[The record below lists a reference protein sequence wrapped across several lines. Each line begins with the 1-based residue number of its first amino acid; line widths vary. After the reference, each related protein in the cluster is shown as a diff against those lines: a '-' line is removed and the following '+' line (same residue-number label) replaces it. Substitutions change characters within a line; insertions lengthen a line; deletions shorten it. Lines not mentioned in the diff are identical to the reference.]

1 LKIIL
6 LGTPGGGKGT
16 QAKLICDCFNI
27 PHISTG
33 DIFRGKITAGT
44 PEAREISAYTSKG
57 QLVPDRITI
66 ALVEERLEKEDCQEG
81 FLLDGFPRDKKQA
94 QALDL
99 FMNKKSE
106 QINYVFLIDVPK
118 EIIVDRILG
127 RRVCPKCG
135 ESYHIKYNPP
145 KISATC
151 DVCTTA
157 LIHRADDQEE
167 IILERL
173 DIYNQTTQPILE
185 FYEKKAILHKIK
197 GDSGIDEIFSQISEI
212 IEKEQKKAPWEMS
225 PPRL

>member
-1 LKIIL
+1 LRIIL

-16 QAKLICDCFNI
+16 QAKLICDHFNI

-33 DIFRGKITAGT
+33 DIFRGKIKEGTAEG
-44 PEAREISAYTSKG
+44 REISEYTGKG

-66 ALVEERLEKEDCQEG
+66 SLVEERLKNDDCKKG
-81 FLLDGFPRDKKQA
+81 FLLDGFPRDEKQA

-99 FMNKKSE
+99 IMNKKNE
-106 QINYVFLIDVPK
+106 EINYVFLIDVPK

-145 KISATC
+145 KVPGKC
-151 DVCTTA
+151 DVCETA

-167 IILERL
+167 IILDRL
-173 DIYNQTTQPILE
+173 AIYNQTTEPILK
-185 FYEKKAILHKIK
+185 FYEKKGILHKIK
-197 GDSGIDEIFSQISEI
+197 GDGGIQDIFVQISEVLN
-212 IEKEQKKAPWEMS
+212 KAQ
-225 PPRL
+225 

>member
-1 LKIIL
+1 MRIIL

-16 QAKLICDCFNI
+16 QAKLICDHFNI

-33 DIFRGKITAGT
+33 DIFRGKIKEGTAEG
-44 PEAREISAYTSKG
+44 REISEYTGKG

-66 ALVEERLEKEDCQEG
+66 SLVEERLKNDDCKKG
-81 FLLDGFPRDKKQA
+81 FLLDGFPRDEKQA

-99 FMNKKSE
+99 IMNKKNE
-106 QINYVFLIDVPK
+106 EINYVFLIDVPK

-145 KISATC
+145 KVPGKC
-151 DVCTTA
+151 DVCETA

-167 IILERL
+167 IILDRL
-173 DIYNQTTQPILE
+173 AIYNQTTEPILK
-185 FYEKKAILHKIK
+185 FYEKKGILHKIK
-197 GDSGIDEIFSQISEI
+197 GDGGIQDIFVQISEVLN
-212 IEKEQKKAPWEMS
+212 KAQ
-225 PPRL
+225 